1 MKSMAVFWTS
11 RANLALA
18 SPVILSLKVAKR
30 WRQKD
35 LAISPSSHCHRA
47 RGPRPA
53 KDPVG
58 GASEVGADPRIR
70 DEPSTALDADSK
82 KPYNIVVYYRICM
95 YKYTIIYI
103 KDEFWST
110 RRAVMVQL
118 VWTFQHPVTRSDIY
132 STRLS
137 AYILS

>member
-1 MKSMAVFWTS
+1 M
-11 RANLALA
+11 LAAAHSPQPHTLQAQRGRDQWHDRHHVHLMFSLA
-18 SPVILSLKVAKR
+18 
-30 WRQKD
+30 D
-35 LAISPSSHCHRA
+35 
-47 RGPRPA
+47 
-53 KDPVG
+53 D
-58 GASEVGADPRIR
+58 GASSLA
-70 DEPSTALDADSK
+70 
-82 KPYNIVVYYRICM
+82 CM
-95 YKYTIIYI
+95 IARYDLKLMHSAYCGCARASNIIY